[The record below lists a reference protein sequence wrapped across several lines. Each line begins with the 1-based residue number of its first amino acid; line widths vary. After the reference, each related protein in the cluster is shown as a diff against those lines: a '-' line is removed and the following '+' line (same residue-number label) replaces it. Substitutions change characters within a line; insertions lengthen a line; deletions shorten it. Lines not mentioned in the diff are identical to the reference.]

1 MSEPAETSASAG
13 RELGALVRAMR
24 SGRTVDA
31 SDVLVTFH
39 RMLGGE
45 ASTASDALALLTMAR
60 TLLYGHPER
69 VAHDEMTAEHRL
81 ILSLLNKAIT
91 ALEAATGEWEFT
103 YSGFGPAL
111 ILNAVRE

>member
-1 MSEPAETSASAG
+1 MSEGAETSAGAG

-24 SGRTVDA
+24 SGRPVDP
-31 SDVLVTFH
+31 SDLFVTFR
-39 RMLGGE
+39 RMLAGD

-81 ILSLLNKAIT
+81 IVSLLNKAIT

-111 ILNAVRE
+111 MLAPVRE